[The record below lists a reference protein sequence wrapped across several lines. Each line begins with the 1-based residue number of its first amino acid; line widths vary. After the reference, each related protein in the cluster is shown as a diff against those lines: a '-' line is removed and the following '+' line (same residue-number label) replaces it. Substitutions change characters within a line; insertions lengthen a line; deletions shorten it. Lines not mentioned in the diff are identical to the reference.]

1 MLTLEPAGEVDA
13 RRLAAAGEL
22 FGAILSVAKDA
33 SRQQWLH
40 RDTADALDR
49 ITELAELGAKGV
61 TDEDEVD
68 DFPP

>member
-33 SRQQWLH
+33 RRQQWLH

-49 ITELAELGAKGV
+49 ITELAELGAKGA
-61 TDEDEVD
+61 DEDEAD